1 LPAIP
6 TKKVLNAALISA
18 LIAAAKESGGREK
31 GCRQTNFT
39 RRRRRQRQGCL

>member
-1 LPAIP
+1 LPAAP
-6 TKKVLNAALISA
+6 TKKVLNAALIA
-18 LIAAAKESGGREK
+18 VATESGGREK